1 MLLTRHPWLDTYWQ
15 ERVKN
20 PFVDFVWYRRFTLQ
34 ISGLLS
40 RASVR
45 FLIFIKYEKNR
56 CVRSLSVVEV
66 LIGLA
71 FRSAT
76 SCCLPAGRLRSL
88 TAASVP
94 PFPPFG
100 RRSLRFE
107 SALAN
112 TYRFK
117 IKKLPLLRE
126 KLFFGDNRTRLSVG
140 NLLLPPCRPAP
151 VADGGIRA
159 AFSSLWSALPTLRVC
174 FG

>member
-56 CVRSLSVVEV
+56 CVRSLGVVEV

-76 SCCLPAGRLRSL
+76 SCCLPTGRLRSL

-112 TYRFK
+112 IYCFK
-117 IKKLPLLRE
+117 IKKLSLLRE
-126 KLFFGDNRTRLSVG
+126 YLFLEIIGFAFRSATSCCLPTGRLRSLTVAS
-140 NLLLPPCRPAP
+140 LPPFPPFGR
-151 VADGGIRA
+151 R
-159 AFSSLWSALPTLRVC
+159 SLRFES
-174 FG
+174 

>member
-76 SCCLPAGRLRSL
+76 SCCLPTGRLRSL

-112 TYRFK
+112 IYCFK
-117 IKKLPLLRE
+117 IKKLSLLRE
-126 KLFFGDNRTRLSVG
+126 YLFFGDNRTRTDY
-140 NLLLPPCRPAP
+140 LLIANQPLYQVSYIPRMR
-151 VADGGIRA
+151 II
-159 AFSSLWSALPTLRVC
+159 
-174 FG
+174 